1 MVEKFKLAI
10 KKEVLY
16 YLFTLLALALI
27 MHSDLLSNPFL
38 RFHNMYEK
46 GNFSHPFLYSFI
58 IYGTILILRK
68 TIDFIIGVFEKKSLN
83 FFKTHK

>member
-1 MVEKFKLAI
+1 MIKKLRHTI
-10 KKEVLY
+10 KKEILY

-38 RFHNMYEK
+38 RFHTMYEK
-46 GNFSHPFLYSFI
+46 GNYSHPFLYSFV

-68 TIDFIIGVFEKKSLN
+68 TIDFVVSIFEKKA
-83 FFKTHK
+83 H